1 MLLLLLRNA
10 MLNCLFGVLCFNGTG
25 TAAIVL
31 VRTKVS
37 EQGTSDIID
46 VPKNVIEINEIKKYF
61 QATKFDFIFL
71 SQQ

>member
-46 VPKNVIEINEIKKYF
+46 VPKNVIEINV
-61 QATKFDFIFL
+61 
-71 SQQ
+71 

>member
-10 MLNCLFGVLCFNGTG
+10 MLNCLFGVFCFNGTE
-25 TAAIVL
+25 TVAIVL

-46 VPKNVIEINEIKKYF
+46 VPKNVIEINVSLGKE
-61 QATKFDFIFL
+61 APPV
-71 SQQ
+71 